1 MADSTS
7 QPRYLL
13 TRWRSLSSITHV
25 RTASWGDSSTLPITA
40 GGLHLNRFKPVS
52 SLSHCHAGDSD
63 GLCTKLVKPCQSR
76 APQKPW
82 WQDEWEIPRESLKLE
97 RRLGA
102 GQFGEVWMGEWHRRW
117 TKTERRE
124 GWSQV
129 LRKNKL
135 NSVISVL
142 LLHLSHFVQI
152 HHICKA
158 QLLSQAVGWTV
169 CLRLRAFH
177 QGFSAACAEQFPQY
191 SL

>member
-1 MADSTS
+1 MVASTS
-7 QPRYLL
+7 QPRYPL

-25 RTASWGDSSTLPITA
+25 RTASWGDSSTLPITV
-40 GGLHLNRFKPVS
+40 GVSIWIVLN
-52 SLSHCHAGDSD
+52 LSPLSRCHTGDSD

-135 NSVISVL
+135 SSVISVL

-158 QLLSQAVGWTV
+158 QLLSQVVGLTV
-169 CLRLRAFH
+169 CPRLRACH
-177 QGFSAACAEQFPQY
+177 QGFSAAYAELFPQY